1 MVTAAAHVEVQAWC
15 LRVLG
20 HGTLT
25 QVQSDAGGQMSDL
38 FRFDFDE
45 RATLAVKVRSDSR
58 DRISRCLQLQAVAAD
73 AGFPCTRPVTDA
85 YRLGHGM
92 VVSAESWRPGG
103 RMYTDGDLTFAGRS
117 AALLADLATILE
129 VESPTGLGAPPT
141 WMHWNPPTGSLWPQN
156 PVVDAMDQGRVP
168 GHVNAIARTVS
179 ERLARTSLPLVVGH
193 GDWESQN
200 LRWDGASPWAVH
212 HWDSLVTLPAAA
224 IVGAA
229 SGAFASTTVPT
240 LASLEASDEFLDCY
254 EQAKG
259 QVFTTEEREVAWAA
273 SLWPALHNARGESLF
288 QSPTTALQALT
299 DQASARLQR
308 AGVR

>member
-15 LRVLG
+15 PRVLG

-25 QVQSDAGGQMSDL
+25 QVRPDAGGQMSDL
-38 FRFDFDE
+38 FRFDSDE
-45 RATLAVKVRSDSR
+45 RATFAVKVRSDSR
-58 DRISRCLQLQAVAAD
+58 DRISRCLQLQAVAAE
-73 AGFPCTRPVTDA
+73 AGFPCARPVTDA

-92 VVSAESWRPGG
+92 VVNAESWHPGG
-103 RMYTDGDLTFAGRS
+103 RVCTDGDLTFAGRS
-117 AALLADLATILE
+117 ASLLADLATILE
-129 VESPTGLGAPPT
+129 AESPTGLGAPPP
-141 WMHWNPPTGSLWPQN
+141 WMHWNPPTGSLWPPN
-156 PVVDAMDQGRVP
+156 PVVDAMDQDHVP
-168 GHVNAIARTVS
+168 GRVNAIARTVS

-212 HWDSLVTLPAAA
+212 DWDSLVALPAAA

-240 LASLEASDEFLDCY
+240 LASVEASEEFIGCY

-259 QVFTTEEREVAWAA
+259 QVFTTEEREIAWAA

-288 QSPTTALQALT
+288 QSPPTALQALT
-299 DQASARLQR
+299 DQASERLQR